1 MILKET
7 QMLDQAIDY
16 IKIVNSEINKLEFT
30 SDSRNTIYYPLFNN
44 SFQHCLAVLVLSKKE
59 LHSSSEVLLRPIIET
74 YLRAMWTKYC
84 ATDEKLN
91 SLQNDQGDFPGLA
104 KLLDKVESEV
114 PPFQGTNFLSKQI
127 KPLVSN
133 LHDFTHGG
141 IQSVAKQYS
150 GDSLSNKRSTEDIKT
165 KIKFVSFIS
174 YLILCEISEST
185 GTDLEFID
193 KEYQKLA
200 SL

>member
-7 QMLDQAIDY
+7 QMLGQAIDY

>member
-141 IQSVAKQYS
+141 FKALPNSILVTVSVINEVQ
-150 GDSLSNKRSTEDIKT
+150 
-165 KIKFVSFIS
+165 KI
-174 YLILCEISEST
+174 
-185 GTDLEFID
+185 
-193 KEYQKLA
+193 
-200 SL
+200 